1 MADARFQFGPSQYSN
16 ILPDSHTKGK
26 CCWDTLVKQS
36 CDAFIAK
43 AHCREWTDG
52 SIHKHVGCFVVADV
66 PAPPAVDDK
75 DSGHHGGGGI
85 VQEINCPNSR
95 TVTTIFVCGTYAAL

>member
-1 MADARFQFGPSQYSN
+1 MADARFQFGPSQCSN
-16 ILPDSHTKGK
+16 ILPDPHTKGK

-43 AHCREWTDG
+43 AHCREWKDG

-75 DSGHHGGGGI
+75 I
-85 VQEINCPNSR
+85 AAIMAEAELCRKLIALTQEP
-95 TVTTIFVCGTYAAL
+95 